1 MNISRKLKH
10 LFLALVTIGFVIGC
24 AGTTEESKDAS
35 GGSDAASAIAA
46 AKAAYDK
53 AKKELYAWRDTG
65 KLIKQAEKAL
75 KDGKDAEA
83 IKLANKARNQA
94 ELALAQKEAEMNR
107 NRDLFGASSYGSSG
121 GSDYSVVKGDS
132 LWRISGKSE
141 VYGNPYQWPLIY
153 KTNSAKI
160 KDADLIFPG
169 QKLAI
174 DKDPSSGAVAAAVK
188 HAKTRGAWSIGK
200 VEDSDKSY
208 LSK

>member
-24 AGTTEESKDAS
+24 AGTTEESKQA

-65 KLIKQAEKAL
+65 KLIEKAEKAL

-83 IKLANKARNQA
+83 IKLANKARSQA
-94 ELALAQKEAEMNR
+94 EMALAQKESEMNR
-107 NRDLFGASSYGSSG
+107 NRDLFAASSYGSSS

-132 LWRISGKSE
+132 LWRISGKAE
-141 VYGNPYQWPLIY
+141 IYGNPYQWPLIY

-174 DKDPSSGAVAAAVK
+174 DKNPSSGAVAAAVK

-200 VEDSDKSY
+200 VEDSDKAY